1 MHSTP
6 TGAAGNDTWVFT
18 LIVPGL
24 ELDLTAPTLGGAA
37 SKTVRAPKGVKRVRV
52 LYRVTARDDVD
63 GAVPVSCSPKSGS
76 RFKVGR
82 TVVKCSA
89 TDKSASAQTA
99 KFTVNVK
106 ASR

>member
-1 MHSTP
+1 MTVVGRDHERSIAEQFLADASE
-6 TGAAGNDTWVFT
+6 GFVALVLEGEAGIGKTTVWRDT
-18 LIVPGL
+18 IGL
-24 ELDLTAPTLGGAA
+24 AERRP
-37 SKTVRAPKGVKRVRV
+37 
-52 LYRVTARDDVD
+52 
-63 GAVPVSCSPKSGS
+63 CSPKSGS